1 MDKDVF
7 KEAFQEKS
15 AGMKKAELGAC
26 IVSLKTSIIT
36 DTP

>member
-1 MDKDVF
+1 MDEDAVKEVF
-7 KEAFQEKS
+7 LEKS

-36 DTP
+36 DKP